1 MKKSAVFILLAVS
14 LSLSALAQSVQEGI
28 NNLYAQ
34 RYQSARTAFEKLVAA
49 NPNNIEANYWLGQTY
64 IAQKNIAG
72 AKSVYEKAAA
82 SSNNAPLL
90 MAGLGHVALLEGRGP
105 EARQQ
110 FEAAIAAS
118 RGKKGND
125 PAILNAVGRANVDAY
140 TEATKFGDLDY
151 AIAKLNEAATVA
163 PNNADVYLNLGN
175 AYRKKRDASSG
186 GLAITNYNKAKS
198 LSANLAVAPYR
209 SAMLYKTQVNYRQ
222 PDNWGVVLDNLNA
235 AITADPNFAPAY
247 EELYYYYLLGKK
259 DFATA
264 ETYATKYIGASD
276 PSVENDYLKAQTD
289 FVQNKFNDAIGIGK
303 NIISQT
309 NDNAKPRV
317 YRLLAYS
324 YMGIKDTAT
333 ACTYAG
339 QFFTKA
345 TDDDIIG
352 QDYLLHAQ
360 ACGKNNPDVILSDV
374 TKAVQIDSVPSR
386 QIDLLN
392 AAIDDAKKSGQ
403 RLLEG
408 YLGLIR
414 FQILGDRASQAQLV
428 NLGIP
433 FYYGG
438 DFKRADSLF
447 SAYNKAFPD
456 SIYGYLWSS
465 RANIQLDTAMAQGLA
480 VPAYEQTL
488 RVAES
493 DKTRDLYKSS
503 GTQAAGYLAVY
514 YNNIKSDK
522 TTAQGYVTRGLAIDP
537 TNGTLLN
544 IQKALERA
552 PARPP
557 QRAGGTTAPAAKP
570 ATTNKPTGTK
580 KS

>member
-1 MKKSAVFILLAVS
+1 MKKPAIVMLFAVF
-14 LSLSALAQSVQEGI
+14 LSITALAQSVQDGI

-34 RYQSARTAFEKLVAA
+34 RYQSARTNFEKLVAA

-82 SSNNAPLL
+82 ASNNAPLL
-90 MAGLGHVALLEGRGP
+90 MVGLGHVALLEGHQP

-110 FEAAIAAS
+110 FEAAIAAT

-125 PAILNAVGRANVDAY
+125 PNILNAVGRANVDAY
-140 TEATKFGDLDY
+140 TEATKLGDLDY
-151 AIAKLNEAATVA
+151 AIAKLNEAAQLA
-163 PNNADVYLNLGN
+163 PNNADIYLNLGN
-175 AYRKKRDASSG
+175 AYRKKRDANSG
-186 GLAITNYNKAKS
+186 GQAIINYTKAKS
-198 LSANLAVAPYR
+198 LNPGLAVASYR
-209 SAMLYKTQVNYRQ
+209 AAMLYKTQVNYRQ
-222 PDNWGVVLDNLNA
+222 PDSWSVVLDNLNA
-235 AITADPNFAPAY
+235 AVAADANFGPAY
-247 EELYYYYLLGKK
+247 EELYYYYLLSKK
-259 DFATA
+259 DFPTA
-264 ETYATKYIGASD
+264 ETYATKYIAASD

-289 FVQNKFNDAIGIGK
+289 FVQNKYSDAITIGK
-303 NIISQT
+303 NIIAQT
-309 NDNAKPRV
+309 NNNAKPRV

-324 YMGIKDTAT
+324 YMGAKDTAT
-333 ACTYAG
+333 ACDYAG

-360 ACGKNNPDVILSDV
+360 ACGKNNPDVILADV

-386 QIDLLN
+386 QVDLLN
-392 AAIDDAKKSGQ
+392 GAIDDAKKSGQ

-414 FQILGDRASQAQLV
+414 FKILGDRASQAQLV

-433 FYYGG
+433 FYYGS

-447 SAYNKAFPD
+447 TAYNKAFPD

-465 RANIQLDTAMAQGLA
+465 RANIQMDTAMAMGLA
-480 VPAYEQTL
+480 VPAYDNTL
-488 RVAES
+488 RVAET

-514 YNNIKSDK
+514 YNNIKKDK
-522 TTAQGYVTRGLAIDP
+522 ATAQSYVDRGLALDAS
-537 TNGTLLN
+537 NGTLLS
-544 IQKALERA
+544 IQKALNAQKA
-552 PARPP
+552 PARG
-557 QRAGGTTAPAAKP
+557 GGTSATAPPK
-570 ATTNKPTGTK
+570 KTK
-580 KS
+580 